1 MLEKLKEEVYKANM
15 DLPKHGLV
23 TFTWGNVS
31 GIDRETGY
39 FVIKPSGVDYDVLK
53 PEDMVV
59 MDLDGNKIEGAYK
72 PSSDT
77 ATHIELYKKYP
88 EIGGIVH
95 THSKMAVSWAAA
107 GRNIPNYNTTHS
119 DYFYGDI
126 LCARSLTQEEIEGE
140 YEKNTGLVIVETLE
154 ENKVNPM
161 HNPGILCTNHGPF
174 TWGKDA
180 HEAVHNSVV
189 LEEVAIMAFNAEALN
204 KSIKPAPKY
213 IINKH
218 FMRKHGPNAYY
229 GQK

>member
-1 MLEKLKEEVYKANM
+1 MLENLKKEVYLANM
-15 DLPKHGLV
+15 DLPKYGLV

-39 FVIKPSGVDYDVLK
+39 FVIKPSGVEYEMLTS
-53 PEDMVV
+53 EDMVV
-59 MDLDGNKIEGAYK
+59 MDLNGNKIEGKYN

-77 ATHIELYKKYP
+77 LTHIELYKKYK

-126 LCARSLTQEEIEGE
+126 LCARSLTQEEIEE
-140 YEKNTGLVIVETLE
+140 NYEKNTGLVIIETLE
-154 ENKVNPM
+154 KYNVNPM

-174 TWGKDA
+174 TWGKNA

-189 LEEVAIMAFNAEALN
+189 LEEVAIMGFNAELLN
-204 KSIKPAPKY
+204 PNIQPAPSY
-213 IINKH
+213 IVNKH

>member
-1 MLEKLKEEVYKANM
+1 MLEKLKEEVYQANM
-15 DLPKHGLV
+15 DLPKYGLV

-31 GIDRETGY
+31 GIDRASGY
-39 FVIKPSGVDYDVLK
+39 FVIKPSGVAYDDLT
-53 PEDMVV
+53 PADMVV
-59 MDLDGNKIEGAYK
+59 VDLDGNTVEGKYN

-77 ATHIELYKKYP
+77 LTHVELYKRYP

-95 THSKMAVSWAAA
+95 THSRMAVAWAAA

-126 LCARSLTQEEIEGE
+126 LCSRSLTQEEIESA
-140 YEKNTGLVIVETLE
+140 YEKNTGLVIIETLD
-154 ENKVNPM
+154 NFNVNPM

-174 TWGKDA
+174 SWGKDA

-189 LEEVAIMAFNAEALN
+189 LEEVATMAFNAEFLN
-204 KSIKPAPKY
+204 QSIQPAPSY
-213 IINKH
+213 IVNKH